1 MQSLTAFALRNRTLI
16 LTFALLALIAG
27 PLSFTTHP
35 SREDPKITIR
45 TALVS
50 ATFEGMSP
58 ERMEN
63 LITRKIEEKIRE
75 IAEVEHIESTV
86 QNGSTIVRAQ
96 VYETYS
102 NMDSIWIDLR
112 NKMDDLKSELPEG
125 TKGPV
130 VNDDYGEVAM
140 ATIAMTAEG
149 FSIAEM
155 REAAKQARNKL
166 YTVSGI
172 KEITLFGVE
181 PERIFVEFDNIRLV
195 QFGIAPSDIVSA
207 VDKQNIILP
216 GGQIQANGQSF
227 FVEPTGNF
235 KTLRDIENLPI
246 NIPGKDGQVVYLK
259 DLAKISRGYADPPSS
274 PVFYNGKPAIVI
286 SVSMIDQFDSFDFA
300 EKLKAKVS
308 LIEQSLPIGYQL
320 SYITFQPD
328 DIRIA
333 VSGVMNNLYQTVGI
347 VLVVVM
353 LFLGWRTGLL
363 VGAMVPLVMLL
374 SILIMRILGIELE
387 RMSLATLIISL
398 GLLVDNGIVMAEE
411 ISRRLTLGEERLKA
425 VQAAGREMAFPLLSS
440 SLTTVFAFM
449 PLMLADSTA
458 GEYTRSISL
467 VIAISLLG
475 SWVVAMTV
483 MPVFCYWFLKAGA
496 PVDEAH
502 FYDQPFYRRYRG
514 FLTFILSQRTLF
526 LIAVLFTLFG
536 SLYLFRFVP
545 KVFFPSSERTQ
556 LQIIIDA
563 PVGSNSYTTLAAIKP
578 LSNWLMD
585 KEVNPSIINHVAY
598 VANGGPRFYLGL
610 DPIDPDPFRA
620 YMIANVKAPEDIAP
634 LLERVREFGLEH
646 MPGVRVTPKPM
657 SMGPG
662 EAGLVEYRIVG
673 PQANVLK
680 DTSDKIMAAMRAVD
694 ETRNIKDNWENLTVK
709 IIVDID
715 QARARRVGVT
725 SEQVAN
731 ALQANLAGSTITGYR
746 EGDQTIPVILR
757 EQGTARKNI
766 DRLRTLNIAQYD
778 GTPIPLLQIATFRG
792 EPEYALMQRRNL
804 ERYVKVSAV
813 NKTMTAAEL
822 DAALAGQLNKIEAA
836 LPSGY
841 RIETG
846 GELEDSSKAQGAL
859 FAYMP
864 LAFALILLVLVAQ
877 FDSYKRPLIIVLT
890 IPLVMIGVAV
900 TLLLAPG
907 ANFGFMAI
915 LGLLALAGIVLNN
928 AIVLI
933 DRIEIER
940 ADGAPLNT
948 AIITA
953 SVTRFKPIV
962 MTTATTAVGL
972 MPLIISQD
980 VLFYDL
986 ALVIA
991 GGMVVGTVLTLAV
1004 VPVLYSLFFGRDDKP
1019 IKDDDTAGAESSIN
1033 GAPA

>member
-1 MQSLTAFALRNRTLI
+1 MASLTAFALRNRMLI

-50 ATFEGMSP
+50 AKFKGMSP
-58 ERMEN
+58 LRMEN

-75 IAEVEHIESTV
+75 IPEVEHIESTV
-86 QNGSTIVRAQ
+86 QNGGTIVRAQ

-102 NMDSIWIDLR
+102 NMDSIWNDLR
-112 NKMDDLKSELPEG
+112 NKMDDLKGELPEG
-125 TKGPV
+125 TEGPF

-149 FSIAEM
+149 FSLSEM
-155 REAAKQARNKL
+155 REAARSARNKL
-166 YTVSGI
+166 YTVSGVR
-172 KEITLFGVE
+172 EITLFGVE

-195 QFGIAPSDIVSA
+195 QFGIAPQDIINA
-207 VDKQNIILP
+207 VEKQNIILP

-227 FVEPTGNF
+227 YVEPTGNF
-235 KTLRDIENLPI
+235 KKIDEIANVPI
-246 NIPGKDGQVVYLK
+246 NIPGKDGQLVYLK
-259 DLAKISRGYADPPSS
+259 DIATITRGYADPPSS

-286 SVSMIDQFDSFDFA
+286 SVSMIDQFDSFEFA

-308 LIEQSLPIGYQL
+308 SIEQALPIGYQL

-328 DIRIA
+328 DIRVA

-374 SILIMRILGIELE
+374 SILVMRYLGIELE

-411 ISRRLTLGEERLKA
+411 ISRRLTLGEERIEA
-425 VQAAGREMAFPLLSS
+425 VKEAGSEMAFPLLSS

-467 VIAISLLG
+467 VIAISLIG
-475 SWVVAMTV
+475 SWVVAMTI
-483 MPVFCYWFLKAGA
+483 MPVFCFWFLKPGPA
-496 PVDEAH
+496 VDEAH
-502 FYDQPFYRRYRG
+502 YFDQPFYRRYQG
-514 FLTFILSQRTLF
+514 FLELILSQRLIF
-526 LIAVLFTLFG
+526 LVVVFAALVA
-536 SLYLFRFVP
+536 SLMLFRFVP

-563 PVGSNSYTTLAAIKP
+563 PVGSNSYAVLNAIKP
-578 LSNWLMD
+578 LSAWLMD
-585 KEVNPSIINHVAY
+585 EKKNPAVINHVAY
-598 VANGGPRFYLGL
+598 IANGGPRFYLGL

-620 YMIANVKAPEDIAP
+620 YMIANVKTPEDIPP
-634 LLERVREFGLEH
+634 LLEKVRSFALAK

-673 PQANVLK
+673 PDAERLK
-680 DTSDKIMAAMRAVD
+680 ATSSQIQAAMRAVNG
-694 ETRNIKDNWENLTVK
+694 TRNIKDNWENLTVK
-709 IIVDID
+709 IMVEID

-731 ALQANLAGSTITGYR
+731 ALNANLTGISITGYR

-757 EQGTARKNI
+757 ERGSARKNI

-778 GTPIPLLQIATFRG
+778 GTPIPLLQIASFRG
-792 EPEYALMQRRNL
+792 EPEYALMQRRDL
-804 ERYVKVSAV
+804 ERYVNVSAV
-813 NKTMTAAEL
+813 NKSMTAAEL
-822 DAALAGQLNKIEAA
+822 DSALQPALSKIDAG
-836 LPSGY
+836 LPTGY
-841 RIETG
+841 RIEKG
-846 GELEDSSKAQGAL
+846 GELEDSSKAQGSL
-859 FAYMP
+859 FANMP

-877 FDSYKRPLIIVLT
+877 FNSYKRPLIIVLT
-890 IPLVMIGVAV
+890 IPLVMIGVSL
-900 TLLLAPG
+900 TLLLAPS

-940 ADGAPLNT
+940 AKGTRLTP

-953 SVTRFKPIV
+953 SVTRLKPIM

-972 MPLIISQD
+972 LPLILSRD

-991 GGMVVGTVLTLAV
+991 GGMVVGTVLTLGV
-1004 VPVLYSLFFGRDDKP
+1004 VPVLYSLLF
-1019 IKDDDTAGAESSIN
+1019 KDESIAATEAEAAG
-1033 GAPA
+1033 